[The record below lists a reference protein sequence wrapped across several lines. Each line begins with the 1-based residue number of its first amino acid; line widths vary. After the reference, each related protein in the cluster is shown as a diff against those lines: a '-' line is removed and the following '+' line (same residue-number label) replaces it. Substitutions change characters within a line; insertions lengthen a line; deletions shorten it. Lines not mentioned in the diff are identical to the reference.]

1 MNDLA
6 MTNLPG
12 TAKKATSVVVVED
25 DPASADVLQRRLQA
39 NGMKVAV
46 GRDGGQGLALVR
58 EIIPDLVLL
67 DVMLP
72 DTDGYDVCLRI
83 KSDGAIAHIP
93 VIFLSA
99 RGEVVD
105 KVRGLSCGAADYVT
119 KPWNAAE
126 LLARIDAVLL
136 QTRNARPPRLEPMV
150 ARPQRTRP
158 MAAVSLK
165 DGARRAS
172 AEKLLAAQFD
182 IAKDGA
188 DAVDLVL
195 LDEGATPDAGLVDAG
210 TAVLVIAR
218 GSETPATEFAR
229 LDGDLARHADLLVR
243 EMRLVRDMGAAADA
257 LITLAT
263 SLEAHDRFM
272 MGHSER
278 VAARSVSI
286 AQVLGLDQV
295 AIGTIRLGALLR
307 DVGNAKLPPPIVV
320 KAGELTQHERE
331 AIERH
336 PLLGEELLRHV
347 SPLAPILPIVRWH
360 HERLDGGGYPDHLTA
375 EKIPLE
381 VRIVSVADRF
391 EALLV
396 DRPDRPAVTE
406 QEAVRILQGAV
417 ARGELDPAAV
427 AALAAQVRSAGNP
440 EVEQ

>member
-1 MNDLA
+1 
-6 MTNLPG
+6 MTALPG
-12 TAKKATSVVVVED
+12 TANRATSVVVVED

-46 GRDGGQGLALVR
+46 GKDGGEGLALVR
-58 EIIPDLVLL
+58 DIVPDLVLL

-83 KSDGAIAHIP
+83 KSDGTIAHIP

-136 QTRNARPPRLEPMV
+136 QTRNARAPRLEPQV
-150 ARPQRTRP
+150 VRPRRARPV
-158 MAAVSLK
+158 AAVALK
-165 DGARRAS
+165 DGARRAA
-172 AEKLLAAQFD
+172 AEKLLAARFD
-182 IAKDGA
+182 IAKDGS
-188 DAVDLVL
+188 DAVDVVL
-195 LDEGATPDAGLVDAG
+195 IDAGTVPDHELADDG
-210 TAVLVIAR
+210 TAVLVVAK

-229 LDGDLARHADLLVR
+229 LDGDLSRHAELLVR

-257 LITLAT
+257 LIILAT

-278 VAARSVSI
+278 VAARAVAI
-286 AQVLGLDQV
+286 AQVLGLDQA

-307 DVGNAKLPPPIVV
+307 DIGNAKLPPPIVH
-320 KAGELTQHERE
+320 KAGELTPHERE
-331 AIERH
+331 AVERH
-336 PLLGEELLRHV
+336 PLLGEELLRNV
-347 SPLAPILPIVRWH
+347 SPLAAILPIVRWH
-360 HERLDGGGYPDHLTA
+360 HERLDGGGYPDHLLA

-396 DRPDRPAVTE
+396 DRPDRAAVTE
-406 QEAVRILQGAV
+406 PEAVRILQGAV
-417 ARGELDPAAV
+417 GRGELDPAAV
-427 AALAAQVRSAGNP
+427 AALAAQVRSGGGSP
-440 EVEQ
+440 EAEP